1 MRGLEVLAWFRYSI
15 KSGLWTYFQRVI
27 SCEEKVLCCMS
38 EISVKYAFTESKYR
52 LGMVSKGK
60 NADCR

>member
-1 MRGLEVLAWFRYSI
+1 
-15 KSGLWTYFQRVI
+15 
-27 SCEEKVLCCMS
+27 MS

-60 NADCR
+60 NADCRWKLILERQQAVEAVEILPSELLVCPGR

>member
-27 SCEEKVLCCMS
+27 SCEEKVLCCVS